1 MAYDRVVS
9 EIVTKFFLDTCQ
21 LHQQLNDDSLLGL
34 CACFAAAVS
43 EGDFIPLT
51 TGSVA
56 ELYILPMITCF
67 GDVDVMC
74 HWNYELA
81 IPAGTAP
88 STQLPAEFHSHVTV
102 NEIMTVNSQDMCTWC
117 VLTYLQNALKT
128 ASTAPCGVDVSTCH
142 PILLMLLTG
151 YTGRRLSLSQ
161 QFSVLNMS
169 EVLRNRCNPQ
179 TGYTACVVCRGRH
192 KPLTGHH
199 DTESTAGQ
207 TQKL

>member
-9 EIVTKFFLDTCQ
+9 EIVMKFFLDTCQ
-21 LHQQLNDDSLLGL
+21 LRQQLNDDSLLGL

-88 STQLPAEFHSHVTV
+88 PTQLPAEFHSHVTV
-102 NEIMTVNSQDMCTWC
+102 NEITDSEFPGYVYLVRSYLLTECTEDGKYSAVRC
-117 VLTYLQNALKT
+117 RREYV
-128 ASTAPCGVDVSTCH
+128 SSDIVDVADRIHGPAIVSQST
-142 PILLMLLTG
+142 ILRPQYVGGIAESMQSADWVYCMRCLSWPSQAADWPS
-151 YTGRRLSLSQ
+151 RHRECENCRL
-161 QFSVLNMS
+161 
-169 EVLRNRCNPQ
+169 C
-179 TGYTACVVCRGRH
+179 
-192 KPLTGHH
+192 
-199 DTESTAGQ
+199 
-207 TQKL
+207 